1 MRENKSSY
9 LGELSIWRLL
19 YKQGLPASIGIL
31 VLSLNIVVDTM
42 FVGNFIGPDAI
53 GAINVVLPIAFFISA
68 LGLAIGVGG
77 GSIISRA
84 LGANNPSLANRTFGN
99 QITLTFLL
107 TAALAVVGLVFTETL
122 IPMFGGKGELYGLA
136 KIYYQIV
143 LYGVPIQGLVM
154 MGNNV
159 MRAEGKPRNAMI
171 AMIIPSVT
179 NLLMDYIFI
188 VHYDFGMAG
197 AAWATVTSY
206 ILSIIYIA
214 WHYLYGDTN
223 IHVKW
228 SNLLLR
234 WEVIKEVIS
243 LGAVTLARQAMVSVT
258 YLLLNN
264 ILFSLG
270 GETSVTVYGIIG
282 RMLMFALFPVIG
294 VTHGFLPIAG
304 YNYGARLYVRV
315 KESIW
320 KAIVAACGLGLLV
333 FLFIGFFP
341 EAIISAF
348 TQDSILLEK
357 TPNAMRIVFAA
368 TPIIGIQL
376 IGSAYFQAV
385 GKAVPALLLTLTR
398 QGFFFIPLLLILPN
412 YYGEL
417 GVWLSFPL
425 SDLISTIV
433 TGLYMKREIRSKLL
447 LEDEGF

>member
-1 MRENKSSY
+1 MQKNKSSY

-19 YKQGLPASIGIL
+19 YKQGLPASIGVL

-42 FVGNFIGPDAI
+42 FVGNFIGPNAI
-53 GAINVVLPIAFFISA
+53 AAINVVLPIAFFISA
-68 LGLAIGVGG
+68 LGLAIGIGG

-99 QITLTFLL
+99 QTSLTFLL
-107 TAALAVVGLVFTETL
+107 TFILGVVGLVFADTL
-122 IPMFGGKGELYGLA
+122 IPMFGGKGELFDLA
-136 KIYYQIV
+136 KTYYEIV

-159 MRAEGKPRNAMI
+159 MRAEGKPKRSMV
-171 AMIIPSVT
+171 AMIIPSVG
-179 NLLMDYIFI
+179 NLLMDYVLI

-197 AAWATVTSY
+197 AAWATVISY
-206 ILSIIYIA
+206 ILSFVYIA
-214 WHYLYGDTN
+214 WYYLSGESE
-223 IHVKW
+223 I
-228 SNLLLR
+228 SLR
-234 WEVIKEVIS
+234 WMYLKLRWKVIKEVAS
-243 LGAVTLARQAMVSVT
+243 LGTVTLARQAMVSIT
-258 YLLLNN
+258 YLMLNN

-270 GETSVTVYGIIG
+270 GETSVTIYGIIG

-294 VTHGFLPIAG
+294 ATHGFLPIAG
-304 YNYGARLYVRV
+304 YNYGAKFYERV

-320 KAIVAACGLGLLV
+320 KAMLLACGLGLLV
-333 FLFIGFFP
+333 FVFIGFFP
-341 EAIISAF
+341 TAIVSAF
-348 TQDSILLEK
+348 TQDSVLLEK
-357 TPNAMRIVFAA
+357 TPKAMVIVFAA

-376 IGSAYFQAV
+376 IGSAYFQAI

-398 QGFFFIPLLLILPN
+398 QGFFFIPLLLILPK

-433 TGLYMKREIRSKLL
+433 TGWYLRKEIKNKLL
-447 LEDEGF
+447 PK